1 MPIDDP
7 SFAEGLLEILAQYA
21 RSTDRNADVVLGDKL
36 DMEAV
41 RAFVGEMDDAD
52 DPIQALSMLKALLPQ
67 VIDGMES
74 AEGKRAVEKSVEHL
88 EMALELAQAFP
99 KAQFIHI
106 VRNPYANI
114 VALRKF
120 KAKDQGYPLIN
131 KVFKSLESGY
141 YWLRTNATL
150 IPHYKVIR
158 YEDLAQQPEV
168 EMKKIAEFL
177 QITYDPQ
184 MLHPTMMGDAWGG
197 NSAYGRF
204 KAISAEHLD
213 RWKEE
218 ITPLEANLV
227 TKYFP
232 HVLREMDYEILPI
245 QRRTWKPAKGESLKR
260 YVYNRLYPLYLK

>member
-1 MPIDDP
+1 
-7 SFAEGLLEILAQYA
+7 
-21 RSTDRNADVVLGDKL
+21 
-36 DMEAV
+36 
-41 RAFVGEMDDAD
+41 
-52 DPIQALSMLKALLPQ
+52 
-67 VIDGMES
+67 
-74 AEGKRAVEKSVEHL
+74 
-88 EMALELAQAFP
+88 
-99 KAQFIHI
+99 
-106 VRNPYANI
+106 
-114 VALRKF
+114 
-120 KAKDQGYPLIN
+120 
-131 KVFKSLESGY
+131 
-141 YWLRTNATL
+141 
-150 IPHYKVIR
+150 
-158 YEDLAQQPEV
+158 
-168 EMKKIAEFL
+168 MKKIAEFL